1 MEVKPGVSG
10 GPALNWLSPLK
21 CSLSQSDPPSL
32 PHEWQ
37 DRVLTNFE
45 TTYKQSTS
53 TISWLFVSSFPSCP
67 SLPPRASCPSLPP
80 RASPSSLCRTGNAL
94 TLHNESKQVSKSSPP
109 SKPKVASERFNK
121 RGEVLF
127 RELPQGGLS
136 DNQYY
141 TSVSG
146 TLNLSSENRAFIA
159 LPDAVASKNMNKN
172 QFIAFTCFAVCF
184 CINKLEKKKKRITLT
199 CLRRTVP
206 SSRCP
211 PARWHQKRR

>member
-1 MEVKPGVSG
+1 MKPGGSG

-53 TISWLFVSSFPSCP
+53 TIPWLFVSSFPSCP
-67 SLPPRASCPSLPP
+67 SLPPRAS
-80 RASPSSLCRTGNAL
+80 PSSLCGTGNAL

-146 TLNLSSENRAFIA
+146 TLNLSPESRAFIA

-172 QFIAFTCFAVCF
+172 QFIAAFTCFAVCF

-211 PARWHQKRR
+211 TRWHRRT

>member
-1 MEVKPGVSG
+1 MRSR
-10 GPALNWLSPLK
+10 SIT
-21 CSLSQSDPPSL
+21 
-32 PHEWQ
+32 
-37 DRVLTNFE
+37 R
-45 TTYKQSTS
+45 
-53 TISWLFVSSFPSCP
+53 
-67 SLPPRASCPSLPP
+67 
-80 RASPSSLCRTGNAL
+80 
-94 TLHNESKQVSKSSPP
+94 VSKSSPP

-172 QFIAFTCFAVCF
+172 QFIAAFTCFAVCF

-211 PARWHQKRR
+211 PARWHQKRRSVGPPLATFDATFVSMPPLATFDVRWVLVPPEGLR

>member
-1 MEVKPGVSG
+1 MEVKPGGSG

-53 TISWLFVSSFPSCP
+53 TIPWLFVSSFPSCP
-67 SLPPRASCPSLPP
+67 SLPPRAS
-80 RASPSSLCRTGNAL
+80 PSSLCGTGNAL

-127 RELPQGGLS
+127 RELPRRPG
-136 DNQYY
+136 
-141 TSVSG
+141 
-146 TLNLSSENRAFIA
+146 RAQRQPILHIRFGNA
-159 LPDAVASKNMNKN
+159 
-172 QFIAFTCFAVCF
+172 
-184 CINKLEKKKKRITLT
+184 
-199 CLRRTVP
+199 
-206 SSRCP
+206 
-211 PARWHQKRR
+211 